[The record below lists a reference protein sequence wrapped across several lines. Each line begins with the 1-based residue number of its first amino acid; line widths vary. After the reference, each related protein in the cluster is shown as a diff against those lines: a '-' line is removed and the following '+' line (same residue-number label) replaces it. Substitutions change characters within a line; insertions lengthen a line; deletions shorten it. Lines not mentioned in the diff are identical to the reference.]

1 MPKVSQYPPGQ
12 PPPPDGTGRLL
23 LIQTNPWVS
32 LYSIDVPSSPATKMR
47 LTAYPAEDPATGIAL
62 YFERDSN
69 GAALPYYS
77 FSIGHEETR
86 ADSEG
91 GIQKVR
97 VQLQN
102 LTRESVALAETYNG
116 LIGQKVRHVIVRRDE
131 LPDATPAF
139 EEVMEILES
148 NFTEQTAEFVC
159 GRTSLA
165 QRKLGRRISRTHCQ
179 HRYGGAGCGYDTT
192 RGGSLQTCDFTLAG
206 ANGCTA
212 HGLDE
217 AAAGRENRHPARI
230 LLFPGVARSSG
241 ISST

>member
-1 MPKVSQYPPGQ
+1 VVELG
-12 PPPPDGTGRLL
+12 
-23 LIQTNPWVS
+23 LIQANPWVS
-32 LYSIDVPSSPATKMR
+32 LYTIDVPTSPATKMR
-47 LTAYPAEDPATGIAL
+47 LTAYPAADPATGIAL

-69 GAALPYYS
+69 GAAVTYYS

-102 LTRESVALAETYNG
+102 LTRESVAIAETYNG
-116 LIGQKVRHVIVRRDE
+116 LIGQKIRHVIVRRDE

-139 EEVMEILES
+139 EEVMEILEA

-159 GRTSLA
+159 GRTALA
-165 QRKLGRRISRTHCQ
+165 QRKLGRKISRTHCQ
-179 HRYGGAGCGYDTT
+179 HRYGGPGCGYDTT
-192 RGGSLQTCDFTLAG
+192 RAGALQTCDFTLDG
-206 ANGCTA
+206 PVGCTA
-212 HGLDE
+212 HGIDE
-217 AAAGRENRHPARI
+217 AAAGRTNRHPKRI

-241 ISST
+241 ISTT